1 MSKSLK
7 KQEKGTNQSHEN
19 TNLCWGGEL
28 ARSQG
33 ILLENREMPRI
44 GNSLKGR
51 RDENIDICRGPKP
64 FLIVVVEVI
73 VVVVVVVVAVVI
85 SSSSSSR
92 SSSSSNYY

>member
-64 FLIVVVEVI
+64 FLNPTMYILCI
-73 VVVVVVVVAVVI
+73 PFLGRAVL
-85 SSSSSSR
+85 
-92 SSSSSNYY
+92 